1 MEAEGE
7 AKAIENVSAAAD
19 KFFVGNAQLLKQLQV
34 IQASLEDNTKLIV
47 SDQSKL
53 VNVLRLSEALAG
65 QPSKQTQ
72 WYDTV

>member
-1 MEAEGE
+1 
-7 AKAIENVSAAAD
+7 
-19 KFFVGNAQLLKQLQV
+19 
-34 IQASLEDNTKLIV
+34 NTKLIV